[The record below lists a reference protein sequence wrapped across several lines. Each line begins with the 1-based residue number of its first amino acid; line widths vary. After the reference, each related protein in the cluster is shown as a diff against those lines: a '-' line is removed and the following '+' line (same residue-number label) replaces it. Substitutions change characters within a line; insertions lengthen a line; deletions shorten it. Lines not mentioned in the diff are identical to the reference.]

1 MIVLE
6 PQRRNSKE
14 VPAHLLLGYE
24 KVLSEADVSLLA
36 TWSCPGSVDT
46 LASAF
51 RAPSQLEVMPAGS
64 NDKLVV
70 ACRCESGPGSCQEA
84 R

>member
-36 TWSCPGSVDT
+36 TWSCPGSDSAGEFT
-46 LASAF
+46 LVM
-51 RAPSQLEVMPAGS
+51 APVVAGS
-64 NDKLVV
+64 DGKPS
-70 ACRCESGPGSCQEA
+70 CRPVGC

>member
-14 VPAHLLLGYE
+14 VPAHLLLGNE

-51 RAPSQLEVMPAGS
+51 HGAWVGCPLITQGALSSRKNAAV
-64 NDKLVV
+64 
-70 ACRCESGPGSCQEA
+70 
-84 R
+84 